1 MDKNILFHMRN
12 KHVYLQKHNKHDKNI
27 QMVYIPVYLWYGITT
42 TKIDF

>member
-27 QMVYIPVYLWYGITT
+27 QMVYTGISMVWFNNY
-42 TKIDF
+42 KN

>member
-27 QMVYIPVYLWYGITT
+27 PVYLWYGITT

>member
-12 KHVYLQKHNKHDKNI
+12 MYIYKNTTNMI
-27 QMVYIPVYLWYGITT
+27 KIYKWYIPVYLWYGITT